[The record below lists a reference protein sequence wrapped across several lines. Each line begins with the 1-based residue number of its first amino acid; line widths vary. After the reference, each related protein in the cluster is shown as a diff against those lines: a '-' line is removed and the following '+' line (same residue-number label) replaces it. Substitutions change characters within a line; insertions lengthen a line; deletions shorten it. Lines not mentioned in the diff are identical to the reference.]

1 MKIGDY
7 VRIIPEKA
15 GAYKN
20 LLGGVFL
27 VKDIDEEYVKI
38 FDGNRQADR
47 KIYKIRFE
55 VVKQCLVVNT
65 VRYQTLDFGTIIGA
79 FQELETV
86 YVINGR
92 RYLKDGFKKDW
103 VGEAQIDLEQKAV
116 KPPPFNVEEEIS
128 KWETWFNNQMG
139 KIGDDGLCAY
149 SILFDEGNGKT
160 GVRSQI
166 TDICHARL
174 IPRKDGALAV
184 ITDVSRKKLNAD
196 QFEYLDFILN
206 QSHFSDIYIGDKNI
220 NRFKKN
226 KIGVRLDVNR
236 GSNAVYVAAI
246 LIRTIWEHPLNAK
259 HWVHMVEEGIDPH
272 VAMIFAMAGLGVMNG
287 AAHHIF
293 HVNCDVDLLKKWCKK
308 GGFVD
313 EGTVYKDNETT
324 SYVMNVS
331 ASWLGVDP
339 LGEGVKNSLRNWA
352 MNHAKKFGFKI
363 EERWGERVVQMDIE
377 QLTTIARIFEKE

>member
-7 VRIIPEKA
+7 VRIIPEKV
-15 GAYKN
+15 GSYVD
-20 LLGGVFL
+20 LIGGIFL
-27 VKDIDEEYVKI
+27 VDYIDEEYVRI
-38 FDGNRQADR
+38 FDNIKRSYR
-47 KIYKIRFE
+47 RIYKSRFE

-65 VRYQTLDFGTIIGA
+65 GRYQTLDSGTIISE
-79 FQELETV
+79 FQELGTV

-92 RYLKDGFKKDW
+92 RYLKDGFKRAW
-103 VGEAQIDLEQKAV
+103 VGKAQIDLEQKAV

-128 KWETWFNNQMG
+128 KWEKEFNKKMG
-139 KIGDDGLCAY
+139 EIGDLGLCAY

-160 GVRSQI
+160 DVRNQI
-166 TDICHARL
+166 PDICHARL
-174 IPRKDGALAV
+174 VPRKSGALAV
-184 ITDVSRKKLNAD
+184 ITDVSRQKLNAD

-246 LIRTIWEHPLNAK
+246 LIRTIWEHPLNAN

-272 VAMIFAMAGLGVMNG
+272 VAMIFAMAGLGVSNG
-287 AAHHIF
+287 ASHHIF
-293 HVNCDVDLLKKWCKK
+293 HVNCDVDLLKEWCKK

-313 EGTVYKDNETT
+313 EGTIYKDNKTT
-324 SYVMNVS
+324 SYVLKVS
-331 ASWLGVDP
+331 ASWLGVNP
-339 LGEGVKNSLRNWA
+339 SGEGVKNSLRNWA
-352 MNHAKKFGFKI
+352 MNHAEKLGFKI
-363 EERWGERVVQMDIE
+363 EEKWGERCVQMDIE
-377 QLTTIARIFEKE
+377 QLTTLARIFEKE